1 MLSQDLVLVQLRAS
15 RALIIGRD
23 VLADALRVETGIRAR
38 RVIKTGGE
46 TSIEGLTLSGQ
57 LRDDKDD

>member
-1 MLSQDLVLVQLRAS
+1 MIRVAAAMQYGDHAY
-15 RALIIGRD
+15 
-23 VLADALRVETGIRAR
+23 DALRVETGIRAR

-57 LRDDKDD
+57 LRDDEDD